1 MTPMRD
7 TREER
12 AGSLLYGM
20 APEGYRLPT
29 GTRLGRVRLQVADL
43 GRSLAFYE
51 GVLGLRLLTRDDASA
66 VLGTPRDGDE
76 PLVELHE
83 RPGASAVPRRGRL
96 GLFHFAILLPQ
107 RAALGRFLA
116 HLRDVGVEAGAADHL
131 VSEALYLSDPDGL
144 GIEVYADRPREEWRY
159 AGRELRMDTLPLD
172 TADLL
177 RAADG
182 GPWTG
187 VPPGTTIGHVHLHV
201 GDLEA
206 AEAYY
211 HRALGLDR
219 TVWSY
224 PGALFLSAG
233 GYHHHLGVNT
243 WAADDDAAARDRD
256 LARDLVHL
264 LDPGGGAALHQP
276 LLRGGAPGARPP
288 AGDLLARMRGNID
301 EPIAAI
307 LTLNTIAHTVGAA
320 MGGAIALE
328 VFGSR
333 WIALFSAVLTL
344 AILSSRRSCRRRSAP
359 PTGRARARRR
369 ARAALDDPADEAGAD
384 PALLV
389 QPADHAARREG
400 QSR

>member
-83 RPGASAVPRRGRL
+83 RPGASPVPRRGRL

-243 WAADDDAAARDRD
+243 WAAGAAPAMEDDARLLEWEVVVDPAAEARGALESLAAAGYAVDTTEDGGAARD
-256 LARDLVHL
+256 
-264 LDPGGGAALHQP
+264 PWGT
-276 LLRGGAPGARPP
+276 
-288 AGDLLARMRGNID
+288 RMR
-301 EPIAAI
+301 
-307 LTLNTIAHTVGAA
+307 V
-320 MGGAIALE
+320 
-328 VFGSR
+328 
-333 WIALFSAVLTL
+333 
-344 AILSSRRSCRRRSAP
+344 
-359 PTGRARARRR
+359 RR
-369 ARAALDDPADEAGAD
+369 AG
-384 PALLV
+384 
-389 QPADHAARREG
+389 
-400 QSR
+400 